1 MITEAEVAVAR
12 ELLPV
17 GCFLKHYADYGTRQV
32 ASHTFYHIGIGF
44 SLVGAAMP
52 RNLVALGFKAP
63 TYPNLFA
70 IICGPSGAAEKSLA
84 LDVALQLVS
93 ETAPELVGPD
103 PTSDQALA
111 KILEARPSQF
121 FAYSEGGKFLAMTA
135 GMQNQVGAGIR
146 KGFTDSFDGRSYDR
160 EYSKGQKVCV
170 AHPRPNLVLCCTPQ
184 DLEDCTVDLDWKGGM
199 MSRFVFCYGVAERK
213 VLEPEAWPAMR
224 QWLAA
229 FLLES
234 KAQPLAGE
242 CLPMEESVR
251 ARWLA
256 WQDDILERYAPYMNR
271 ERTIG
276 IVSRTRLM
284 AAKMATSLSWQCRR
298 GWSGVPWRI
307 EADVLEAAIAFA
319 EIHLRSGLALAA
331 RIPANWDMRDQ
342 NRLLAGIGAKWTA
355 LGVAVGA
362 ADLTLK
368 KAKLHIETLTER
380 GLIAYEQQGTTVYYR
395 RIQDGAPPEYDFAL
409 AGAPPPPPPPPP
421 PPAPAIPA
429 PVLQLVRAEETY

>member
-1 MITEAEVAVAR
+1 MIREAEVEVAQAM
-12 ELLPV
+12 LPD
-17 GCFLKHYADYGTRQV
+17 GCFLKHYMVFGRGQV
-32 ASHTFYHIGIGF
+32 ASHLFYHVGIGF

-52 RNLVALGFKAP
+52 RNIVGVGFKAP
-63 TYPNLFA
+63 TFPNLYA

-84 LDVALQLVS
+84 LDVALRLVS

-135 GMQNQVGAGIR
+135 GLQNQIGAGIR
-146 KGFTDSFDGRSYDR
+146 KGFTDAFDGRSYDR
-160 EYSKGQKVCV
+160 EYSKGQKVKV
-170 AHPRPNLVLCCTPQ
+170 VHPRPNLVLCCTPQ

-199 MSRFVFCYGVAERK
+199 LSRFIFCYGVAERK
-213 VLEPEAWPAMR
+213 VLEPDVWPQMH
-224 QWLAA
+224 QWLAV

-234 KAQPLAGE
+234 KAQPIAGE
-242 CLPMEESVR
+242 CLPMEECVR
-251 ARWLA
+251 ARWLS
-256 WQDDILERYAPYMNR
+256 WQEDVLERYAPHMNR
-271 ERTIG
+271 ERTTG

-298 GWSGVPWRI
+298 GWNGVPWRI

-319 EIHLRSGLALAA
+319 EIHLKSGLALAA

-342 NRLLAGIGAKWTA
+342 NRLLAGIGETWTA
-355 LGVAVGA
+355 LGTAVGS

-380 GLIAYEQQGTTVYYR
+380 GLIAMETQGTTVFYR
-395 RIQDGAPPEYDFAL
+395 RIPDGAPPEYDHAL
-409 AGAPPPPPPPPP
+409 AGAPPPPPPPPA
-421 PPAPAIPA
+421 PPAAA
-429 PVLQLVRAEETY
+429 PVLQLVHADERDY